1 MGQRTPTN
9 ASRARTGR
17 VNAVSL
23 SSRHKRKPT
32 PEKPNNKKPDPRE
45 VKKPLSDT
53 DLSSEDIKNNIKEAN
68 RLLYKMQLQADVR
81 EFEDL
86 NNKIRTDET
95 YTKYLEE
102 ESIPKT
108 EKPEIGPSGK
118 LRSNKE
124 LMEMGLE
131 DKIPYYGLTPEEEL
145 VKRSNEA
152 FNWQKKPS
160 YNKRQLKV
168 QKREAKT
175 AEMIERRDALE
186 ASLLKRADEFDKA
199 LKKKN
204 QLKAETGAALKEWNV
219 KMGLNKKWNELTKIQ
234 KREVRKKG
242 KRYI

>member
-17 VNAVSL
+17 VNAVS
-23 SSRHKRKPT
+23 SRKPQT
-32 PEKPNNKKPDPRE
+32 QPQA
-45 VKKPLSDT
+45 
-53 DLSSEDIKNNIKEAN
+53 EDIKNNIKKAN
-68 RLLYKMQLQADVR
+68 RLLYKMQLQADLR
-81 EFEDL
+81 EFENL
-86 NNKIRTDET
+86 NDKIRTDET

-102 ESIPKT
+102 ESIPKIARG
-108 EKPEIGPSGK
+108 KPEIGPSGK
-118 LRSNKE
+118 LRSNEE

-152 FNWQKKPS
+152 FNWQKKPF

-186 ASLLKRADEFDKA
+186 ASLLKRSDEFDKA

-204 QLKAETGAALKEWNV
+204 QLKAETGLSPKEWN
-219 KMGLNKKWNELTKIQ
+219 ELKPLTERAGAIR
-234 KREVRKKG
+234 KRF
-242 KRYI
+242 I

>member
-17 VNAVSL
+17 VNAVS
-23 SSRHKRKPT
+23 SRKPQT
-32 PEKPNNKKPDPRE
+32 QPQA
-45 VKKPLSDT
+45 
-53 DLSSEDIKNNIKEAN
+53 EDIKNNIKKAN
-68 RLLYKMQLQADVR
+68 RLLYKMQLQADLR
-81 EFEDL
+81 EFENLSD
-86 NNKIRTDET
+86 KIRIDET
-95 YTKYLEE
+95 YTKYVEE
-102 ESIPKT
+102 ESIPKIDRG
-108 EKPEIGPSGK
+108 KPEIGPSGK

-152 FNWQKKPS
+152 FNWQKKPF

-186 ASLLKRADEFDKA
+186 ASLLKRSDEFDKA

-204 QLKAETGAALKEWNV
+204 QLKAETGLSPKEWN
-219 KMGLNKKWNELTKIQ
+219 ELKPLTERAGAIR
-234 KREVRKKG
+234 KRF
-242 KRYI
+242 I

>member
-17 VNAVSL
+17 VNAVS
-23 SSRHKRKPT
+23 SRKPQT
-32 PEKPNNKKPDPRE
+32 QPQA
-45 VKKPLSDT
+45 
-53 DLSSEDIKNNIKEAN
+53 EDIKNNIKKAN
-68 RLLYKMQLQADVR
+68 RLLYKMQLQADLR

-86 NNKIRTDET
+86 SDKIRIDET
-95 YTKYLEE
+95 YTKYVEE
-102 ESIPKT
+102 ESIPKIDRG
-108 EKPEIGPSGK
+108 KPEIGPSGK

-152 FNWQKKPS
+152 FNWQKKPF

-204 QLKAETGAALKEWNV
+204 QLKAETGLSPKEWN
-219 KMGLNKKWNELTKIQ
+219 ELKPLTERAGAIR
-234 KREVRKKG
+234 KRF
-242 KRYI
+242 I

>member
-17 VNAVSL
+17 VNAVS
-23 SSRHKRKPT
+23 SRKPQT
-32 PEKPNNKKPDPRE
+32 QPQA
-45 VKKPLSDT
+45 
-53 DLSSEDIKNNIKEAN
+53 EDIKNNIKKAN
-68 RLLYKMQLQADVR
+68 RLLYKMQLQADLR

-86 NNKIRTDET
+86 NDKIRIDET

-102 ESIPKT
+102 ESIPKIARG
-108 EKPEIGPSGK
+108 KPEIGPSGK

-131 DKIPYYGLTPEEEL
+131 DKIPYYGLTLEEEL

-199 LKKKN
+199 LKEKN
-204 QLKAETGAALKEWNV
+204 QLKAEIGAALKEWNV

>member
-17 VNAVSL
+17 VNAVS
-23 SSRHKRKPT
+23 SRKPQT
-32 PEKPNNKKPDPRE
+32 QPQA
-45 VKKPLSDT
+45 
-53 DLSSEDIKNNIKEAN
+53 EDIKNNIKKAN

-152 FNWQKKPS
+152 FKRNWLVKDWQKKPS

>member
-23 SSRHKRKPT
+23 SSRHKTKPT
-32 PEKPNNKKPDPRE
+32 PEKPRKGGPKE
-45 VKKPLSDT
+45 VKEYLSEE
-53 DLSSEDIKNNIKEAN
+53 DLQDIMNNTKKA
-68 RLLYKMQLQADVR
+68 LYRMQLERDVR

-86 NNKIRTDET
+86 NDKIRTDET

-102 ESIPKT
+102 ESIPKIAGG
-108 EKPEIGPSGK
+108 KPEIGPSGK

-186 ASLLKRADEFDKA
+186 ASLLKRSDEFDKA

-204 QLKAETGAALKEWNV
+204 QLKAETGLSSKEWD
-219 KMGLNKKWNELTKIQ
+219 ELKPLTERAGAIK
-234 KREVRKKG
+234 

>member
-17 VNAVSL
+17 VNAVS
-23 SSRHKRKPT
+23 SRKPQT
-32 PEKPNNKKPDPRE
+32 QPQA
-45 VKKPLSDT
+45 
-53 DLSSEDIKNNIKEAN
+53 EDIKNNIKKAN
-68 RLLYKMQLQADVR
+68 RLLYKMQLQADLR
-81 EFEDL
+81 EFENL
-86 NNKIRTDET
+86 SEKIRIDET
-95 YTKYLEE
+95 YTKYVEE
-102 ESIPKT
+102 ESIPKIDRG
-108 EKPEIGPSGK
+108 KPEIGPSGK
-118 LRSNKE
+118 LRSNEE

-186 ASLLKRADEFDKA
+186 ASLLKRSDEFDKA

-204 QLKAETGAALKEWNV
+204 QLKAETGLSPKEWN
-219 KMGLNKKWNELTKIQ
+219 ELKPLTERAGAIR
-234 KREVRKKG
+234 KRF
-242 KRYI
+242 I

>member
-17 VNAVSL
+17 VNAVS
-23 SSRHKRKPT
+23 SRKPQT
-32 PEKPNNKKPDPRE
+32 QPQA
-45 VKKPLSDT
+45 
-53 DLSSEDIKNNIKEAN
+53 EDIKNNIKKAN
-68 RLLYKMQLQADVR
+68 RLLYKMQLQADLR

-102 ESIPKT
+102 ESIPKIARG
-108 EKPEIGPSGK
+108 KPEIGPSGK
-118 LRSNKE
+118 LRSNEE

>member
-17 VNAVSL
+17 VNAVS
-23 SSRHKRKPT
+23 SRKPQT
-32 PEKPNNKKPDPRE
+32 QPQA
-45 VKKPLSDT
+45 
-53 DLSSEDIKNNIKEAN
+53 EDIKNNIKKAN
-68 RLLYKMQLQADVR
+68 RLLYKMQLQADLR

-95 YTKYLEE
+95 YTKYVEE
-102 ESIPKT
+102 ESIPKIARG
-108 EKPEIGPSGK
+108 KPEIGPSGK

-152 FNWQKKPS
+152 FNWQKKPF

-204 QLKAETGAALKEWNV
+204 QLKAETGLSPKEWNEL
-219 KMGLNKKWNELTKIQ
+219 KPLTERAGAIKKRFI
-234 KREVRKKG
+234 
-242 KRYI
+242 

>member
-17 VNAVSL
+17 VNAVS
-23 SSRHKRKPT
+23 SRKPQT
-32 PEKPNNKKPDPRE
+32 QPQA
-45 VKKPLSDT
+45 
-53 DLSSEDIKNNIKEAN
+53 EDIKNNIKKAN
-68 RLLYKMQLQADVR
+68 RLLYKMQLQADLR
-81 EFEDL
+81 EFENL
-86 NNKIRTDET
+86 SEKIRIDET
-95 YTKYLEE
+95 YTKYVEE
-102 ESIPKT
+102 ESIPKIDRG
-108 EKPEIGPSGK
+108 KPEIGPSGK
-118 LRSNKE
+118 LRSNEE

-186 ASLLKRADEFDKA
+186 ASLLKRSDEFDKA

-204 QLKAETGAALKEWNV
+204 QLKAETGLSPKEWN
-219 KMGLNKKWNELTKIQ
+219 KLKPLTERAGAIR
-234 KREVRKKG
+234 KRF
-242 KRYI
+242 I

>member
-17 VNAVSL
+17 VNAVS
-23 SSRHKRKPT
+23 SRKPQT
-32 PEKPNNKKPDPRE
+32 QPQA
-45 VKKPLSDT
+45 
-53 DLSSEDIKNNIKEAN
+53 EDIKNNIKKAN
-68 RLLYKMQLQADVR
+68 RLLYKMQLQADFR
-81 EFEDL
+81 EFKNL
-86 NNKIRTDET
+86 NDKIRTDET

-102 ESIPKT
+102 ESIPKIARG
-108 EKPEIGPSGK
+108 KPEIGPSGK
-118 LRSNKE
+118 LRSNEE

-204 QLKAETGAALKEWNV
+204 QLKAEIGAALKEWNV
-219 KMGLNKKWNELTKIQ
+219 KMGLNKKWNELTDTQ

>member
-23 SSRHKRKPT
+23 SSRHKTKPT
-32 PEKPNNKKPDPRE
+32 PEKPRKGGPKE
-45 VKKPLSDT
+45 VKEYLSEE
-53 DLSSEDIKNNIKEAN
+53 DLQDIMNNTKKA
-68 RLLYKMQLQADVR
+68 LYRMQLERDVR

-86 NNKIRTDET
+86 NDKIRTDET

-102 ESIPKT
+102 ESIPKIARG
-108 EKPEIGPSGK
+108 KPEIGPSGK
-118 LRSNKE
+118 LRSDEE
-124 LMEMGLE
+124 LMKMGLGH
-131 DKIPYYGLTPEEEL
+131 KIPYYGLTPEEKI
-145 VKRSNEA
+145 VKQSNEA
-152 FNWQKKPS
+152 YNWIHPSFQNQKPS

-186 ASLLKRADEFDKA
+186 TSLLKRSDEFDKA
-199 LKKKN
+199 KKKKN
-204 QLKAETGAALKEWNV
+204 QLKAETGLSMKEWN
-219 KMGLNKKWNELTKIQ
+219 KLTPYQ
-234 KREVRKKG
+234 KREVMKKA

>member
-17 VNAVSL
+17 VNAVS
-23 SSRHKRKPT
+23 SRKPQT
-32 PEKPNNKKPDPRE
+32 QPQA
-45 VKKPLSDT
+45 
-53 DLSSEDIKNNIKEAN
+53 EDIKNNIKKAN
-68 RLLYKMQLQADVR
+68 RLLYKMQLQADLR
-81 EFEDL
+81 EFENL
-86 NNKIRTDET
+86 SEKIRIDET
-95 YTKYLEE
+95 YTKYVEE
-102 ESIPKT
+102 ESIPKIDRG
-108 EKPEIGPSGK
+108 KPEIGPSGK

-186 ASLLKRADEFDKA
+186 ASLLKRSDEFDKA

-204 QLKAETGAALKEWNV
+204 QLKAETGLSPKEWN
-219 KMGLNKKWNELTKIQ
+219 ELKPLTERAGAIR
-234 KREVRKKG
+234 KRF
-242 KRYI
+242 I

>member
-17 VNAVSL
+17 VNAVS
-23 SSRHKRKPT
+23 SRKPQT
-32 PEKPNNKKPDPRE
+32 QPQA
-45 VKKPLSDT
+45 
-53 DLSSEDIKNNIKEAN
+53 EDIKNNIKKAN
-68 RLLYKMQLQADVR
+68 RLLYKMQLQADLR
-81 EFEDL
+81 EFENL
-86 NNKIRTDET
+86 NDKIRTDET

-102 ESIPKT
+102 ESIPKIARG
-108 EKPEIGPSGK
+108 KPEIGPSGK
-118 LRSNKE
+118 LRSNEE

-199 LKKKN
+199 LKEKN
-204 QLKAETGAALKEWNV
+204 QLKAETGLSPKEWNEL
-219 KMGLNKKWNELTKIQ
+219 KPSERAGAIKKRFI
-234 KREVRKKG
+234 
-242 KRYI
+242 

>member
-17 VNAVSL
+17 VNAVPVSL
-23 SSRHKRKPT
+23 SSLHKTKPT
-32 PEKPNNKKPDPRE
+32 PEKPRKGGPKE
-45 VKKPLSDT
+45 VKEYLSEE
-53 DLSSEDIKNNIKEAN
+53 DLQDIMNNTKKA
-68 RLLYKMQLQADVR
+68 LYRMQLERDVR

-86 NNKIRTDET
+86 NDKIRTDET

-102 ESIPKT
+102 ESIPKIARG
-108 EKPEIGPSGK
+108 KPEIGPSGK

-175 AEMIERRDALE
+175 AEMIEKRDALE
-186 ASLLKRADEFDKA
+186 ASLLKRSDEFDKA

-204 QLKAETGAALKEWNV
+204 QLKAETGLSSKEWN
-219 KMGLNKKWNELTKIQ
+219 ELKPLTERAGAIK
-234 KREVRKKG
+234 